1 MINMRELTKKIAVAF
16 GLLVFTAGFNIMDAQ
31 AGAALNFESGS
42 PIDAVV
48 LPQAIS
54 NNHLVGGTKITIE
67 AWIRPTTLAGNG
79 IIVSNYT
86 TPNNQLQF
94 LLRRDGSTILFLLG
108 PGNVIASY
116 SGISTAAN
124 TVTNTIWQHV
134 AGVYD
139 GTVAS
144 VYINGVL
151 SASNTTSS
159 NYTFASTTN
168 SIIVGSNSISEVFD
182 GDIDELRIWN
192 TNRSKCEINTFMN
205 CEIPS
210 NATNLIA
217 NYHFNQGTAASNNTG
232 ETNLI
237 DATSNAYNGTLND
250 FLLTGSTGN
259 WVTPGGVVSSFT
271 TAIPSI
277 SVTAV
282 SSQSTVICA
291 GEPVTLIASGAT
303 SYNWS
308 TTAITPTITVSPSV
322 TTTYTVTGTNTIGC
336 QSMAIITQSV
346 NACAGINT
354 FNISEI
360 GLEIYPNPS
369 NGIFNIKASRE
380 MNIQVFD
387 ILGKALLFV
396 NVQSSEYKLNLN
408 EYGKGIYI
416 VKCYSLGQVKSYKL
430 IKE

>member
-151 SASNTTSS
+151 SASNTTSIDV
-159 NYTFASTTN
+159 AA
-168 SIIVGSNSISEVFD
+168 IVEQLMKVENKP
-182 GDIDELRIWN
+182 L
-192 TNRSKCEINTFMN
+192 
-205 CEIPS
+205 
-210 NATNLIA
+210 
-217 NYHFNQGTAASNNTG
+217 
-232 ETNLI
+232 
-237 DATSNAYNGTLND
+237 DA
-250 FLLTGSTGN
+250 
-259 WVTPGGVVSSFT
+259 
-271 TAIPSI
+271 
-277 SVTAV
+277 
-282 SSQSTVICA
+282 
-291 GEPVTLIASGAT
+291 IASKISQQKLVISDLGTIQSKVAT
-303 SYNWS
+303 FQD
-308 TTAITPTITVSPSV
+308 ALKD
-322 TTTYTVTGTNTIGC
+322 
-336 QSMAIITQSV
+336 
-346 NACAGINT
+346 
-354 FNISEI
+354 FE
-360 GLEIYPNPS
+360 NP
-369 NGIFNIKASRE
+369 I
-380 MNIQVFD
+380 
-387 ILGKALLFV
+387 
-396 NVQSSEYKLNLN
+396 
-408 EYGKGIYI
+408 
-416 VKCYSLGQVKSYKL
+416 
-430 IKE
+430 